1 MTKSRFLSF
10 VVAVGY
16 LIAAY
21 FGGGWELVWRAA
33 IFLILPLACIW
44 FGDAMGSYTGIG
56 MGRGAITSPT
66 PGWLV
71 ALGGWLLLLMP
82 VIAATIGML
91 SRLKP

>member
-1 MTKSRFLSF
+1 MTKSRFLSLI
-10 VVAVGY
+10 VALGY

-44 FGDAMGSYTGIG
+44 FGDEMGSYTGIG
-56 MGRGAITSPT
+56 TGRGAITSTT

-91 SRLKP
+91 SRIKP